1 MYAAGQQQL
10 QSASWLQQFSSD
22 RPSFHAIVCRT
33 LLPNLPY
40 QVFVMPQG
48 LLYVQSRHKP
58 GSGGSNNN
66 AVVIGAVMGGMI
78 GACIGAAIASASET
92 ASSSQIENLDSLTED
107 QLFQLAA
114 TRKKSF
120 VSRMDEI
127 LSISVDVPGSWS
139 RLVSASTLAGW
150 VTVRDRK
157 LGKVAM
163 EIHDQAALSVAVD
176 ALPRRFGDRV
186 FINCELDRDSARFVA
201 RGR

>member
-1 MYAAGQQQL
+1 MYASGQQQL
-10 QSASWLQQFSSD
+10 QSASWLQQFSAD

-33 LLPNLPY
+33 LLPNVPY

-48 LLYVQSRHKP
+48 LLFVESRHKP
-58 GSGGSNNN
+58 GGGNGNNN
-66 AVVIGAVMGGMI
+66 AVVVGAVLGGMI
-78 GACIGAAIASASET
+78 GACIGAAIAAN
-92 ASSSQIENLDSLTED
+92 SQSDSGQTENLDTLSED

-114 TRKKSF
+114 TRKRSF

-127 LSISVDVPGSWS
+127 LSISVDVPGSWG
-139 RLVSASTLAGW
+139 RLFANSTLAGW
-150 VTVRDRK
+150 ISVRDRK

-163 EIHDQAALSVAVD
+163 EIHDQADLSVACD

-186 FINCELDRDSARFVA
+186 FINCELDRNTARFIP